1 MKKIIT
7 LSICILILLSLAG
20 SAAGDSGA
28 VSPDYEIS
36 EPGQNAVIGWN
47 ETHEKLILS
56 TDFRRD
62 DDGEE
67 VAVRVIPFP
76 SLPSVE
82 KSDDEVF
89 EEVDDILSGLLE
101 SRERTGDEG
110 AIGADGNGDDV
121 KVEWTT
127 DIGSHNVTAYRV
139 NSSQVF
145 GELVKSKFK
154 SEDVADWEMDED
166 IESVIKDYLERDLNY
181 FVIDIVDFEGEG
193 GKVVPLMYEF
203 PTAELYYPLLISG
216 LSKRVGDV
224 KLAVFSKKM
233 MDSEEF

>member
-7 LSICILILLSLAG
+7 LSICILLLLSLAG
-20 SAAGDSGA
+20 SATGDSGA

-62 DDGEE
+62 DEIRNDGEKQT
-67 VAVRVIPFP
+67 AVRVIPFP

-89 EEVDDILSGLLE
+89 EEVDDILSDLLE

-110 AIGADGNGDDV
+110 AIGADGKRDDV
-121 KVEWTT
+121 NVEW
-127 DIGSHNVTAYRV
+127 
-139 NSSQVF
+139 
-145 GELVKSKFK
+145 
-154 SEDVADWEMDED
+154 
-166 IESVIKDYLERDLNY
+166 
-181 FVIDIVDFEGEG
+181 
-193 GKVVPLMYEF
+193 
-203 PTAELYYPLLISG
+203 
-216 LSKRVGDV
+216 
-224 KLAVFSKKM
+224 
-233 MDSEEF
+233 